1 MINWRE
7 WESYRFVGEGTGIIV
22 GQGERPGLSLGSALW
37 ARGRHPEGMSNF
49 FRPWQLWP
57 VSRHGLSQPL
67 LVRVAGP
74 HLNIWMQAQPCWG
87 SR

>member
-49 FRPWQLWP
+49 FRPW
-57 VSRHGLSQPL
+57 
-67 LVRVAGP
+67 
-74 HLNIWMQAQPCWG
+74 
-87 SR
+87 